1 MALLLNQIGA
11 ATCTSWMKAA
21 CTFYADDGHL
31 FFFLPRIQNLN
42 MVFHVLDVLDV
53 LADLGMIASLSK
65 SAVLLE
71 G

>member
-1 MALLLNQIGA
+1 
-11 ATCTSWMKAA
+11 MKAA